1 MATTLTP
8 SHPQFTFL
16 FLAVRRAE
24 LRSLPHREAVIAP
37 DEISAR
43 RLLARDY
50 VLSFAG
56 RLPVQEASHV

>member
-1 MATTLTP
+1 MAATPIP

-24 LRSLPHREAVIAP
+24 LRALPHREAVIAP

-56 RLPVQEASHV
+56 RLPLRGTRHV

>member
-1 MATTLTP
+1 MATPLTP

-16 FLAVRRAE
+16 FLAVRRAD
-24 LRSLPHREAVIAP
+24 LRALPHREAITAP

-50 VLSFAG
+50 VLAFAG
-56 RLPVQEASHV
+56 RLPVQGGRHV

>member
-1 MATTLTP
+1 MSSTP
-8 SHPQFTFL
+8 TETHPQFTFL

-24 LRSLPHREAVIAP
+24 LRALPHREAVIAP

-50 VLSFAG
+50 VLAFAG
-56 RLPVQEASHV
+56 RLPVQGVSHV

>member
-1 MATTLTP
+1 MATTPTP

-24 LRSLPHREAVIAP
+24 LRALPHREAVIAP

-50 VLSFAG
+50 VLAFAG
-56 RLPVQEASHV
+56 RLPLRSTRHV

>member
-1 MATTLTP
+1 MATTPTS

-24 LRSLPHREAVIAP
+24 LRALPHREAVIAP

-50 VLSFAG
+50 VLAFAG
-56 RLPVQEASHV
+56 RLPLRSTRHV

>member
-24 LRSLPHREAVIAP
+24 LRALPHREAVIAP

-43 RLLARDY
+43 R
-50 VLSFAG
+50 
-56 RLPVQEASHV
+56 